1 MFTSVPAAMMYPLI
15 EHGTSGR
22 VYKGSWNKTNVAL
35 KVLMVEEGVAP
46 SSPVRQE

>member
-1 MFTSVPAAMMYPLI
+1 MFSSVPAATMYPLI
-15 EHGTSGR
+15 GISGR

-35 KVLMVEEGVAP
+35 KVLVVEDGVAP